1 MNKILFGGSFD
12 PIHKGHI
19 NMALEASRQLDA
31 DVIFLPSKI
40 AIWKKDSTDIKHK
53 INMINIAINSYPRLY
68 VDLYEVN
75 SDSEYNYSI
84 DTVKHFI
91 NEYPNDTFYYLIGV
105 DHVNA
110 FHKWKDALE
119 LSKLAHIIFFDR
131 PGYEIDEDNV
141 KKYHMQRI
149 VGPLVDASSSDIR
162 NLKSLALDKEII
174 KYIVDNDLYFIPKV
188 RSYLKE
194 KRFLHSVSV
203 AFLALDIALRIDE
216 SLGERAFIAGL
227 LHDIG
232 KETPLDKSLEI
243 MNEHFKEYKDMPRF
257 SFHQFVGAF
266 IAEKEFDIHEKEIL
280 EAIEYH
286 ATGNENMSLLGKI
299 IYASDKIEPTRG
311 FDSKELIES
320 MMVDP
325 IEGFI
330 TVLKANKEFLEE
342 NRGDINNPLTS
353 KCFKCYL

>member
-19 NMALEASRQLDA
+19 NMALEASKQLDA

-91 NEYPNDTFYYLIGV
+91 NEYPNDTIYYLIGV

-141 KKYHMQRI
+141 KKYHMQFI
-149 VGPLVDASSSDIR
+149 CLHD
-162 NLKSLALDKEII
+162 KMKKEINEMFHVTDSFVLNNGI
-174 KYIVDNDLYFIPKV
+174 DFRTLFFPKIW
-188 RSYLKE
+188 
-194 KRFLHSVSV
+194 H
-203 AFLALDIALRIDE
+203 
-216 SLGERAFIAGL
+216 
-227 LHDIG
+227 
-232 KETPLDKSLEI
+232 
-243 MNEHFKEYKDMPRF
+243 
-257 SFHQFVGAF
+257 
-266 IAEKEFDIHEKEIL
+266 
-280 EAIEYH
+280 
-286 ATGNENMSLLGKI
+286 
-299 IYASDKIEPTRG
+299 
-311 FDSKELIES
+311 
-320 MMVDP
+320 
-325 IEGFI
+325 
-330 TVLKANKEFLEE
+330 
-342 NRGDINNPLTS
+342 
-353 KCFKCYL
+353 